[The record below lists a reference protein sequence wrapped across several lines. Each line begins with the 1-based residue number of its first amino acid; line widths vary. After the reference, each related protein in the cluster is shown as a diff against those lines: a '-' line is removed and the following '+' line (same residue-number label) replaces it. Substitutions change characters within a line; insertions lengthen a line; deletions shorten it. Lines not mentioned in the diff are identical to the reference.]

1 MIHISAKANTTPIP
15 AADRNTYLDN
25 LKLCLTFLVIAHHA
39 SQAYGPTGGAWVY
52 MDPGNSVMWLRS
64 FMAVN
69 ASFFMG
75 FFFLISGYFIP
86 RSFDGRT
93 AGAFF
98 RQKAKRL
105 LLPVLFILAAVV
117 PAYFYIAMT
126 YRGANTYDFFTF
138 YAKSYIGD
146 GLLSYEHGWYMVHL
160 FLYSLAYA
168 LVRLLLRNR
177 KISTGKAPNILL
189 ILGLGALIAVL
200 SLVVRIYYPVDKW
213 VDVLGV
219 IGVEPAHLPQYAL
232 LFAFGVVAY
241 RKGYFTSLSKR
252 TGLLSLVAGLAMAL
266 VIYMGKLPVLV
277 KIMPI
282 VWDIWPIYESFMCVF
297 LCFGLLVF
305 FRTYCSRTNFIL
317 RKLAENAFGAY
328 VIHNFFVVLFQVSF
342 DKVRAGGNVKFASV
356 SFLAILCSFGLSML
370 YTEAKRAI
378 KKGKN
383 KEERKQLAG

>member
-1 MIHISAKANTTPIP
+1 MPSK
-15 AADRNTYLDN
+15 DRNAYLDN
-25 LKLCLTFLVIAHHA
+25 IKLCLTFLVIAHHA

-52 MDPGNSVMWLRS
+52 VDPGHSVMWLGN

-75 FFFLISGYFIP
+75 LFFLISGYFIP

-93 AGAFF
+93 AGAFL

-105 LLPVLFILAAVV
+105 LLPVLFILTVVV
-117 PAYFYIAMT
+117 PAYFYLAMT
-126 YRGANTYDFFTF
+126 YRGANTFDFFTF

-160 FLYSLAYA
+160 FLYSALYA
-168 LVRLLLRNR
+168 LIRFILRNR
-177 KISTGKAPNILL
+177 KISAGKAPNILM

-200 SLVVRIYYPVDKW
+200 SIVVRIFFPVDKW

-232 LFAFGVVAY
+232 LFLSGIASY
-241 RKGYFTSLSKR
+241 RKGYFASLSKR
-252 TGLLSLVAGLAMAL
+252 TGFISLAAGLAMAL
-266 VIYMGKLPVLV
+266 VIYMSKLRVLANV
-277 KIMPI
+277 MPTI
-282 VWDIWPIYESFMCVF
+282 WDIWPIYESFMCVF

-305 FRTYCSRTNFIL
+305 FRTYCSRTNFVL

-342 DKVRAGGNVKFASV
+342 DKVRASGSIKFASV
-356 SFLAILCSFGLSML
+356 SLLAILCSFGLSML
-370 YTEAKRAI
+370 CTETKRTF
-378 KKGKN
+378 KKRRN
-383 KEERKQLAG
+383 REERKQLVE

>member
-1 MIHISAKANTTPIP
+1 VIHISAKANATPIP
-15 AADRNTYLDN
+15 TADRNTYLDN

-52 MDPGNSVMWLRS
+52 VDPGHSVMWLRN

-93 AGAFF
+93 AGAFL

-105 LLPVLFILAAVV
+105 LLPVLFILAVVV
-117 PAYFYIAMT
+117 PAYFYLAMT
-126 YRGANTYDFFTF
+126 YRGVGTYDFFTF

-160 FLYSLAYA
+160 FLYSALYA
-168 LVRLLLRNR
+168 LVRIILKNR
-177 KISTGKAPNILL
+177 KMSAGKAPNILM
-189 ILGLGALIAVL
+189 ILGLGGLIAVV
-200 SLVVRIYYPVDKW
+200 SLVVRMYYPVDNW

-232 LFAFGVVAY
+232 LFLSGIVAY

-252 TGLLSLVAGLAMAL
+252 TGFLALVAGLVMAF
-266 VIYMGKLPVLV
+266 VIYLSRFPVLAR
-277 KIMPI
+277 IMPF

-305 FRTYCSRTNFIL
+305 FRTYCSRTNFVL

-342 DKVRAGGNVKFASV
+342 DKVRAGGSVKFVSV
-356 SFLAILCSFGLSML
+356 SLLAILCSFGLSML
-370 YTEAKRAI
+370 YTETKRAF
-378 KKGKN
+378 KKRRN
-383 KEERKQLAG
+383 REERKQLAE